1 MPPQNVPLR
10 HIGYFELQAL
20 ENQQILR
27 QPASEL
33 PYLPGVPGLQI
44 LNLLSGTWF
53 LKHNGFYP

>member
-33 PYLPGVPGLQI
+33 PYLPEDRYSRRTSGIIKTLPGSFINQI
-44 LNLLSGTWF
+44 
-53 LKHNGFYP
+53 